1 MTPRTPPK
9 TSSRRAPPKRPTPKP
24 KATRPRATIEPVQP
38 DQVRLVPA
46 KGTPGR
52 GGGPGGEAWR
62 IEVEGARAGVVFII
76 RIDAEPVREHASS
89 QIYPT
94 KPRQGRRI
102 GADTLRQEH
111 EASTFTA

>member
-62 IEVEGARAGVVFII
+62 IEVEGARAGVVFIN
-76 RIDAEPVREHASS
+76 RIDERSEEHTSELQS
-89 QIYPT
+89 LM
-94 KPRQGRRI
+94 RI
-102 GADTLRQEH
+102 TYAVFCLKKK
-111 EASTFTA
+111 